1 MEMEV
6 NKQFQSQLEATGM
19 IPACISFRLCVVH
32 GMNLR
37 GIISHVISQEKG

>member
-19 IPACISFRLCVVH
+19 IPACELLLYFSFINNCGQYNVLTE
-32 GMNLR
+32 
-37 GIISHVISQEKG
+37 GI